1 MPQDVA
7 RELGFAST
15 TVVPDEVAVAWPVW
29 QELHPELRAVDA
41 GDLRE
46 WLRRVPAGES
56 DPVLLV
62 LARRASPSGERDRV
76 AALALV
82 WCLLPGAQLVAR
94 RYHYVEGIDYT
105 VAVQLWFQACEF
117 CWQSKAKV
125 AANIVRD
132 VRYHV
137 LRELRVSNRPDPS
150 DRLNDTA
157 VSYVDPVRGEAHD
170 GTAASDVL
178 LDLLDRAVERW
189 WITRLDRRLLLE
201 AVDVAREIGDDLRTS
216 GELAGL
222 ASPQTCA
229 RVAERV
235 GLSARLI
242 RRRITEAIR
251 ALQRAVAYSAG
262 EARDIA

>member
-1 MPQDVA
+1 M
-7 RELGFAST
+7 
-15 TVVPDEVAVAWPVW
+15 
-29 QELHPELRAVDA
+29 
-41 GDLRE
+41 
-46 WLRRVPAGES
+46 
-56 DPVLLV
+56 
-62 LARRASPSGERDRV
+62 
-76 AALALV
+76 
-82 WCLLPGAQLVAR
+82 
-94 RYHYVEGIDYT
+94 
-105 VAVQLWFQACEF
+105 
-117 CWQSKAKV
+117 
-125 AANIVRD
+125 
-132 VRYHV
+132 

-157 VSYVDPVRGEAHD
+157 VSYVDTVRGEAHD

-262 EARDIA
+262 